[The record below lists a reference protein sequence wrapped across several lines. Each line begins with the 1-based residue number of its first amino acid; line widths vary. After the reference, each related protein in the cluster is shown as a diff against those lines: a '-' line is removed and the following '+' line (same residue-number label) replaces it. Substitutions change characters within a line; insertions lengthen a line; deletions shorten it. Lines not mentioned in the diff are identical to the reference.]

1 MNRDRRSFIRTLST
15 AGLLLPFADQMLGKV
30 ASAATPTGV
39 AARTLFVYYPNGCRP
54 DTWHSTDQS
63 ATGGNFQLNAAT
75 SPLEPYKNQLNLFRN
90 LIIKSD
96 KGPAEEIGHGDG
108 TKAIMT
114 GNGSGGSSIDT
125 ELGLFSQSQY
135 KTKYDLIRLGVQSQA
150 QADGPSFNRQGS
162 ALTPEPAPQAAYD
175 KYLAGIVGGGG
186 SSSSETDPAIA
197 RRKQVLETML
207 ADLNV
212 LRGRELTA
220 LSGVEKAKLDAH
232 SDVLDQLKLR
242 LESNLNGGNA
252 VDVNPQFD
260 DSKIND
266 IKLLPRLVRAQM
278 NILVQSMA
286 AGLTRVGSL
295 QFGYHTTDMILD
307 YLEFDERNGLEKL
320 LEYPAGNMGSSAQHR
335 WHSVSH
341 FNDDSTKVQNYWFNY
356 QMAYLLSLLKA
367 QPDPDLAGKT
377 MLDTSL
383 VVVCSEIANGSTHNG
398 GDPGIYVAGGGNG
411 SIKTG
416 QILNYSSN
424 RPVADLWLSMAK
436 AMGASWASFGESRGA
451 LTEFLS

>member
-1 MNRDRRSFIRTLST
+1 MNSDRRSFLRTLST

-30 ASAATPTGV
+30 ASAATPSGV

-54 DTWHSTDQS
+54 STWHPAAQS

-75 SPLEPYKNQLNLFRN
+75 LPLDPYKSQLNMFRN
-90 LIIKSD
+90 LLIKSD
-96 KGPAEEIGHGDG
+96 KPEGEIGHADG
-108 TKAIMT
+108 AKAIMT
-114 GNGSGGSSIDT
+114 GNSTGGSSIDT
-125 ELGLFSQSQY
+125 ELALFAQSQY
-135 KTKYDLIRLGVQSQA
+135 KTKYDIIRLGVQSQA

-175 KYLAGIVGGGG
+175 KYLAGIVGNN
-186 SSSSETDPAIA
+186 SSNNSSSEDPAVT
-197 RRKQVLETML
+197 RRRQVVETML
-207 ADLNV
+207 ADLNA

-220 LSGVEKAKLDAH
+220 LGAAEKAKLNAH
-232 SDVLDQLKLR
+232 SDSLDQLKLR

-252 VDVNPQFD
+252 VDVNPEFD

-266 IKLLPRLVRAQM
+266 IKLLPRLARAQM
-278 NILVQSMA
+278 NTLVQSMA
-286 AGLTRVGSL
+286 AGLTRVGTL

-320 LEYPAGNMGSSAQHR
+320 LEYPSDNSSQHR

-341 FNDDSTKVQNYWFNY
+341 FDNDSTTLQNYWFNY
-356 QMAYLLSLLKA
+356 QLAYLLSLLKA
-367 QPDPDLAGKT
+367 QPDPDIAGKT

-383 VVVCSEIANGSTHNG
+383 VVVCSEIANGAAHNSA
-398 GDPGIYVAGGGNG
+398 DPGIYVAGGGNG

-416 QILNYSSN
+416 QILSFSN
-424 RPVADLWLSMAK
+424 QRPVADLWLSMAK
-436 AMGASWASFGESRGA
+436 AMGASWANFGESRGV
-451 LTEFLS
+451 LSEFLI